1 MIEFFSKLPWY
12 FKVAAG
18 VILIVVVVYVSGQ
31 VMSWRYDKKR
41 LEYEAQEIKSKAE
54 RDALIGE
61 NKALKTQIAELEPQ
75 LAIFKSAAENG
86 KKVDEATA
94 TKIEEVTKNAA
105 IEEANAERPSDCRTR
120 GQRVCD
126 GLRAVN
132 IKHDCAVI
140 IDESCSR

>member
-1 MIEFFSKLPWY
+1 M
-12 FKVAAG
+12 
-18 VILIVVVVYVSGQ
+18 LIGIAVFLFGQ
-31 VMSWRYDKKR
+31 IQSCGYDKARK
-41 LEYEAQEIKSKAE
+41 EYEVQETKSKAE

-61 NKALKTQIAELEPQ
+61 NKALKTQIAALEPQ
-75 LAIFKSAAENG
+75 LAIFKSAAESG

-94 TKIEEVTKNAA
+94 IKIEEVTKNAA
-105 IEEANAERPSDCRTR
+105 IEEANAERPSDCRSR

-132 IKHDCAVI
+132 IRHDCATI